1 MKDKLY
7 FPHSKKDLK
16 HDMFAEMAEAVGN
29 AMEKAIIETYGIVVK
44 EEDDIKWVRY
54 DSIAKFVEAVIA
66 RKEEAMPYGLTFKSI
81 EKLVSKLADKL
92 SIPVEDIRQAMDEI
106 NREEVRRIAK
116 NERAEKIPE

>member
-1 MKDKLY
+1 MSGKSY

-16 HDMFAEMAEAVGN
+16 HDMFAEITEVVVN

-44 EEDDIKWVRY
+44 EENGIKWVRY
-54 DSIAKFVEAVIA
+54 DRIAKFIEAVIA

-106 NREEVRRIAK
+106 NQEEVRRIAK
-116 NERAEKIPE
+116 NERAEKIPG